1 MLPNEVADCGDDGR
15 RMSNAGGCLPIL
27 KGAKPGDLPIDVI
40 KQHVLIINLKTAR
53 EIGVTIPSELLRRA
67 DQVIE

>member
-1 MLPNEVADCGDDGR
+1 MTVAAC
-15 RMSNAGGCLPIL
+15 RMQGAVCPP
-27 KGAKPGDLPIDVI
+27 KGAKLGDLPIDVI
-40 KQHVLIINLKTAR
+40 KQHVLIINLKSTR